1 MCECVY
7 EVYCFILILLLGI
20 AIVYDIY
27 VHEMLFLAD
36 SLTPAV
42 SQVEA
47 VYHAISGKGHA
58 GSCVHSIKTF
68 NQRSCH
74 YN

>member
-1 MCECVY
+1 MCEYVY

-27 VHEMLFLAD
+27 MHEMLFLAD

-42 SQVEA
+42 SPVEA

-58 GSCVHSIKTF
+58 ESCVHCVKTF